1 MASMIFSHRY
11 HRALS
16 SGRLTV
22 ELGDDFRR
30 KLWTQLVKH
39 NDSVGVQRDPDDRW
53 IDNSTVIAEAAGEL
67 ATEHGWFAFPQAP
80 GNAEDGAN
88 LGNVCHLLLTSAEAP
103 VVFDFVEL
111 AFRQMREAKGA
122 AFKTKINGLFELH
135 SCPWRFTDGEFFK
148 LDSDFVGARLVDDA
162 HAVLS
167 SHSFEGAAQEF
178 AKARQDAVS
187 GEPKDAILYAAKSFE
202 SVLKVLVGVEHGNAD
217 LLIKTLINQGFF
229 DDLPES
235 ARQSFGE
242 QVLKTLPSLRNRF
255 SGHGQGSAVVQ
266 VPAVYAEL
274 ALQLAAAFHNFLIAK
289 HLQRLPPPPAPPR
302 SKAPSSFADLD
313 DEIPF

>member
-1 MASMIFSHRY
+1 MIFSHRY

-16 SGRLTV
+16 SSRLTV

-30 KLWTQLVKH
+30 KLWAQLVKH

-53 IDNSTVIAEAAGEL
+53 IDNSTVIAEAAAEL
-67 ATEHGWFAFPQAP
+67 ATEHGWFGFPQAP
-80 GNAEDGAN
+80 GNEEIGAN
-88 LGNVCHLLLTSAEAP
+88 LGNVRHLVLTEEAF

-111 AFRQMREAKGA
+111 AFRQMRETTGA
-122 AFKTKINGLFELH
+122 AFKTKINGLFEH
-135 SCPWRFTDGEFFK
+135 QACPWRFTDGEFFK

-167 SHSFEGAAQEF
+167 SYSFEGAAQEF
-178 AKARQDAVS
+178 AKARQDAVA

-202 SVLKVLVGVEHGNAD
+202 SVLKVLAGMEHGNAD
-217 LLIKTLINQGFF
+217 LLIKTLISQGFF

-255 SGHGQGSAVVQ
+255 GGHGQGSAVIQ
-266 VPAVYAEL
+266 VPTVYAEL

-289 HLQRLPPPPAPPR
+289 HLQRLPPPTPPR
-302 SKAPSSFADLD
+302 PKAPSSFADLD